1 MRDQKEK
8 FARTGVTKALVDL
21 GSASIAYT
29 ATLLLTAT
37 QNVMFTSELPRLI
50 SFLDKLLMDKRGG
63 ISSLMIDKYIRS
75 SDIQPKNKNNKFPY
89 NVRSLITNRN
99 RQLYTQNG

>member
-8 FARTGVTKALVDL
+8 FARTSVTKALDDL
-21 GSASIAYT
+21 GSASNAYT

-50 SFLDKLLMDKRGG
+50 SFLDKHHC
-63 ISSLMIDKYIRS
+63 
-75 SDIQPKNKNNKFPY
+75 
-89 NVRSLITNRN
+89 
-99 RQLYTQNG
+99 